1 MIEAPIRLTEFDL
14 SLADLVAPQS
24 LSGFFENAWE
34 RDSCLAKISEET
46 AETLMRPGDV
56 QYLAYSLSSCLKDWL
71 RLVKDARELPES
83 LYSTGE
89 GLVDVT
95 KVNGAY
101 RNGYTIQLSKVH
113 KRWLPV
119 AHLCRRLEQEFLA
132 SGIEL
137 RDRIGG
143 HIYLTPP
150 SAQGLGIHFDYMDVF
165 VIQLAGEKRWKVWEW
180 TDRLPVRQGTKL
192 LPTDELPPLKWDL
205 TLKKGD
211 VLYVPRGVVH
221 EACTTDQYSLHL
233 SLSVYPATWMDLLLP
248 ALQASPIA
256 RSSIVPG
263 VVFSEEKIAQAQ
275 TTLRMLLDQ
284 LSDPDAL
291 RRAVSA
297 VRSETLRRLDP
308 LPSDSL
314 CDTKG
319 DKDVITLN
327 TRICRTST
335 PFVLCDEDGIAY
347 LKWSDGVLKAGAANA
362 AALSQLASTCSLDVR
377 DILLKGEDAR
387 VALARQLVSA
397 GLFMVAY

>member
-1 MIEAPIRLTEFDL
+1 MELGL

-24 LSGFFENAWE
+24 LSEFFENAWE
-34 RDSCLAKISEET
+34 RDSRLAKIPEEI
-46 AETLMRPGDV
+46 AENLMRPSDV
-56 QYLAYSLSSCLKDWL
+56 QYLSYSLSACLKDWL
-71 RLVKDARELPES
+71 RLVKDTRELPES
-83 LYSTGE
+83 LYITGE
-89 GLVDVT
+89 GLVDVA
-95 KVNGAY
+95 KVNSAY

-119 AHLCRRLEQEFLA
+119 ARLCRHLEHEFLA

-143 HIYLTPP
+143 HVYLTPP

-211 VLYVPRGVVH
+211 VLYIPRGVIH

-233 SLSVYPATWMDLLLP
+233 SLSVYPATWTDLLLP
-248 ALQASPIA
+248 ALQASPLA
-256 RSSIVPG
+256 RSPIAPG
-263 VVFSEEKIAQAQ
+263 VVCSEEKIAQAQ

-284 LSDPDAL
+284 LAQPDAL
-291 RRAVSA
+291 RRAISA

-308 LPSDSL
+308 LPADSM
-314 CDTKG
+314 CGKKADQ
-319 DKDVITLN
+319 DSITLN
-327 TRICRTST
+327 TRLCRTST
-335 PFVLCDEDGIAY
+335 PFVLCDEDGTVC
-347 LKWSDGVLKAGAANA
+347 LKWSEGVLKAGAANK

-387 VALARQLVSA
+387 VALARQLIAA
-397 GLFMVAY
+397 GLFMVPQ

>member
-1 MIEAPIRLTEFDL
+1 
-14 SLADLVAPQS
+14 
-24 LSGFFENAWE
+24 
-34 RDSCLAKISEET
+34 
-46 AETLMRPGDV
+46 
-56 QYLAYSLSSCLKDWL
+56 
-71 RLVKDARELPES
+71 
-83 LYSTGE
+83 
-89 GLVDVT
+89 
-95 KVNGAY
+95 
-101 RNGYTIQLSKVH
+101 
-113 KRWLPV
+113 
-119 AHLCRRLEQEFLA
+119 
-132 SGIEL
+132 
-137 RDRIGG
+137 
-143 HIYLTPP
+143 
-150 SAQGLGIHFDYMDVF
+150 
-165 VIQLAGEKRWKVWEW
+165 
-180 TDRLPVRQGTKL
+180 
-192 LPTDELPPLKWDL
+192 
-205 TLKKGD
+205 
-211 VLYVPRGVVH
+211 
-221 EACTTDQYSLHL
+221 
-233 SLSVYPATWMDLLLP
+233 MDLLLP

-327 TRICRTST
+327 TRLCRTST